1 MIDSEDLV
9 NGPLCEGHG
18 ELRRVELVER
28 LSDGEPKSKVDSAVG
43 SSYSKRKNSQRR
55 QPSAMATKAATFRR
69 MFIVGTRSCPGGEEA
84 RRSEPGSGADGIE
97 AELRPTSGV
106 EFLTAHFIDFRRL

>member
-43 SSYSKRKNSQRR
+43 SSYSKSW
-55 QPSAMATKAATFRR
+55 
-69 MFIVGTRSCPGGEEA
+69 
-84 RRSEPGSGADGIE
+84 
-97 AELRPTSGV
+97 
-106 EFLTAHFIDFRRL
+106 

>member
-1 MIDSEDLV
+1 V

-69 MFIVGTRSCPGGEEA
+69 MFIV
-84 RRSEPGSGADGIE
+84 EPRAAQVAKKPEGVNRGR
-97 AELRPTSGV
+97 ELTG
-106 EFLTAHFIDFRRL
+106 LRLSYVRLRV